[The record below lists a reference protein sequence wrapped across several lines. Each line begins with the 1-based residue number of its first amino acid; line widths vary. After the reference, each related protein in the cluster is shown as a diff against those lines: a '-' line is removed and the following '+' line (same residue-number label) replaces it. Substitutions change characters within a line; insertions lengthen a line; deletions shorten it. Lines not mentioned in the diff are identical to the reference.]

1 MFFLYRVF
9 LFSFIAFYGVN
20 DAFHMLLLFIST
32 ALEVM
37 YSIFILLEVSF
48 GILMCILDIIKHNIS
63 QYYYLPK
70 KIQSLVT
77 I

>member
-9 LFSFIAFYGVN
+9 LFSFIAFYGV